1 MPRLHAPETRWF
13 DDFAIGETFYIPS
26 RTMTDALFAAFQ
38 LASGDND
45 PIHYDVEFCK
55 ERGHPALL
63 AHGLQVFIQAAAGA
77 GNFPQQTADSLVALL
92 SFSGEM
98 HHPLYAGDT
107 AYPGL
112 EIVKLTP
119 QRTTGIIE
127 MRAIVLNQHAQL
139 IMEGTHRYLVKKIQP
154 VVDESFC
161 RKSAPSSP
169 SQRKPQSQ
177 AQSTRQKVNASS
189 RPMRKPVAGL
199 ALKAPKCL
207 FQSMA
212 EKRTKAPPRLS
223 TQKLGHQP
231 ILPVA

>member
-26 RTMTDALFAAFQ
+26 RTMTDALFATFQ

-45 PIHYDVEFCK
+45 TINYDVEFCK

-63 AHGLQVFIQAAAGA
+63 AHGLQVFIQTAAGA

-98 HHPLYAGDT
+98 HNPLYAGDA

-127 MRAIVLNQHAQL
+127 IRAIVLNQHDQL

-154 VVDESFC
+154 VDN
-161 RKSAPSSP
+161 KS
-169 SQRKPQSQ
+169 
-177 AQSTRQKVNASS
+177 
-189 RPMRKPVAGL
+189 L
-199 ALKAPKCL
+199 
-207 FQSMA
+207 
-212 EKRTKAPPRLS
+212 
-223 TQKLGHQP
+223 
-231 ILPVA
+231 